1 MKYISFSKVLFVS
14 FMGLAAL
21 GHHYMWQNW
30 DFLQN
35 NPYMFIVTTIVL
47 GIILFVGEGTIA
59 AMFLPERE
67 EPGSTAIID
76 EKSKE
81 SSNKRIAPIVVYSL
95 IGVAIAVLG
104 SVFAPVSM
112 IYLIIGIILEITLML
127 LGPIAII
134 ISTIKILGNKKEV
147 E

>member
-1 MKYISFSKVLFVS
+1 
-14 FMGLAAL
+14 MGLAAL

-47 GIILFVGEGTIA
+47 GIILFFGEGTIA

-81 SSNKRIAPIVVYSL
+81 STLS
-95 IGVAIAVLG
+95 
-104 SVFAPVSM
+104 
-112 IYLIIGIILEITLML
+112 IILCKRK
-127 LGPIAII
+127 LGF
-134 ISTIKILGNKKEV
+134 KRLELFYYL
-147 E
+147 

>member
-1 MKYISFSKVLFVS
+1 MKSISFIKVLFVAV
-14 FMGLAAL
+14 MGLAAL

-35 NPYMFIVTTIVL
+35 NPYMFIVTTIVM
-47 GIILFVGEGTIA
+47 GIILFLGEGTIA
-59 AMFLPERE
+59 AIFLPERE

-81 SSNKRIAPIVVYSL
+81 SSNKSLAPIVVYSL

-104 SVFAPVSM
+104 SVFAPISM
-112 IYLIIGIILEITLML
+112 IYLIIGIILEIAIML
-127 LGPIAII
+127 LGPISVI
-134 ISTIKILGNKKEV
+134 ISSKIRKK
-147 E
+147 